1 MYSFFVHN
9 EEPETEDDEKGTET
23 DEEQDQD
30 VEDQDVEDLQI
41 PRRSNRVR
49 KAPERDGT
57 IVGDWW
63 RHEESLNADTQEFLQ
78 EPTTLKEAL
87 NSSAKDKWQEALDNE
102 YVSLM
107 KNQAWNLVEL
117 PDGRKPVGCR
127 WVFKV
132 KHNADG
138 SIERYKARLVA
149 KGYSQEEGTDYE
161 ETYSPVARYT
171 SIRSVLA
178 IANQLDLEPHQM
190 DVQTAFLNGAL
201 EEEIYMSQ
209 PEGYKVKGKENSV
222 CKLKPLWTKAG
233 IKMLVQNNGCISKEK
248 RLCAMSC

>member
-1 MYSFFVHN
+1 M
-9 EEPETEDDEKGTET
+9 
-23 DEEQDQD
+23 
-30 VEDQDVEDLQI
+30 
-41 PRRSNRVR
+41 
-49 KAPERDGT
+49 
-57 IVGDWW
+57 
-63 RHEESLNADTQEFLQ
+63 
-78 EPTTLKEAL
+78 
-87 NSSAKDKWQEALDNE
+87 
-102 YVSLM
+102 
-107 KNQAWNLVEL
+107 
-117 PDGRKPVGCR
+117 
-127 WVFKV
+127 FKI
-132 KHNADG
+132 KRNADG

-178 IANQLDLEPHQM
+178 IANQLDLELHQM

-222 CKLKPLWTKAG
+222 CKLKPLWFKAG